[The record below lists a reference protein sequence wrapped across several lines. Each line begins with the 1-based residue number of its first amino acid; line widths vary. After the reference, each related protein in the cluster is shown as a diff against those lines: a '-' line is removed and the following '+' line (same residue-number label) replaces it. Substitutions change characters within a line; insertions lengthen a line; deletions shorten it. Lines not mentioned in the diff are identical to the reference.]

1 MSAAGAT
8 VGHDTR
14 RLWLA
19 LGLSVVA
26 LLLLSALWAPPYLST
41 PDPALAGAGPLELLP
56 FGADDRGVPLVE
68 YALQGAAILT
78 VPALA
83 AGGLVMVLAALA
95 GLLRCTGGGRLHGA
109 LDVGVHV
116 GAELVSALP
125 RWVVVL
131 VVALMLPRDAHSLLP
146 IALVWALLAAPGA
159 MDEAAAAAE
168 RLGGERFVEALH
180 AHGFS
185 WSRIYLGHVVAR
197 NLRPVLVR
205 QGAEVSLQVV
215 YLELALSYLAVTRQ
229 QPSWT
234 HPDSQHSWASLLY
247 QGYAAL
253 LGHPTQHVL
262 VLALGLVGVV
272 VVGFQALRL
281 AARGR

>member
-1 MSAAGAT
+1 MRHGRWGWVAAG
-8 VGHDTR
+8 
-14 RLWLA
+14 LLA
-19 LGLSVVA
+19 VM
-26 LLLLSALWAPPYLST
+26 LLAAYAAPPYLST
-41 PDPALAGAGPLELLP
+41 PNLDWAGAGPLAVPP
-56 FGADDRGVPLVE
+56 FGCDDRGVPLLE
-68 YALQGAAILT
+68 YALQGAAI
-78 VPALA
+78 VVGPALL
-83 AGGLVMVLAALA
+83 AGLLVVLLAGLA
-95 GLLRCTGGGRLHGA
+95 GLLRCAGRGWGDNVLGA
-109 LDVGVHV
+109 TSEMVG
-116 GAELVSALP
+116 ALP
-125 RWVVVL
+125 RWVIVL
-131 VVALMLPRDAHSLLP
+131 VVALLLPRNAHSLLP

-168 RLGGERFVEALH
+168 RLGAERFVEALY

-185 WSRIYLGHVVAR
+185 WSRIYLGHVIAR

-205 QGAEVSLQVV
+205 QGAEVALQVV

-253 LGHPTQHVL
+253 LGHPTGHVL
-262 VLALGLVGVV
+262 VLGVGLVGLVV
-272 VVGFQALRL
+272 LCFQAMRL